1 MNTAK
6 VYYRVSTFREAGLEA
21 KWSKRATGKPYLVA
35 REVGTKTWYI
45 ITSNMFARMQTAGVV
60 EGFKELM

>member
-1 MNTAK
+1 
-6 VYYRVSTFREAGLEA
+6 
-21 KWSKRATGKPYLVA
+21 VA

-60 EGFKELM
+60 EGFKEFTVLGDVFSVSV